1 MGKVID
7 LSSFLHVFV
16 PMFVIVDPFAS
27 LALFISLTSN
37 MNGEQVKKTMEE
49 SVIYGFL
56 ILLFFAFAGIY
67 VLEFFGISIQ
77 ALEIAGGLLMLFVG
91 IEMVREGDKPRVS
104 RKGDEVLEEIGDVGV
119 VPLATPMLAGPG
131 AISLMIILMETY
143 DWVTVILSLVLVFFI
158 VYIFFY
164 FSSRIYSFLGRKGSR
179 AFTRILG
186 LLVAAFA
193 IQYMLNGI
201 GGWITHVI

>member
-1 MGKVID
+1 MD
-7 LSSFLHVFV
+7 LSSFLHTFV
-16 PMFVIVDPFAS
+16 PLLVIVDPFAS

-37 MNGEQVKKTMEE
+37 MTEEQVKKTMDE

-56 ILLFFAFAGIY
+56 ILIFFAFAGIY
-67 VLEFFGISIQ
+67 VLDFFGISIQ

-91 IEMVREGDKPRVS
+91 IEMVREGDKPRVTK
-104 RKGDEVLEEIGDVGV
+104 RGEEVVEEIGDVGV

-131 AISLMIILMETY
+131 AISLIIILMETY
-143 DWVTVILSLVLVFFI
+143 DPITVLISLTIVFAI

-164 FSSRIYSFLGRKGSR
+164 FSSRIFKYLGKKGSR

-193 IQYMLNGI
+193 IQYMLNGL
-201 GGWITHVI
+201 GGWIAHVI

>member
-1 MGKVID
+1 MD

-37 MNGEQVKKTMEE
+37 MNKVQIKRTMEE
-49 SVIYGFL
+49 SVFYGFL

-91 IEMVREGDKPRVS
+91 IEMVREGDKPRVTK
-104 RKGDEVLEEIGDVGV
+104 KGEEVVEEIGDVGV

-143 DWVTVILSLVLVFFI
+143 DWITVIISLMLVFGI
-158 VYIFFY
+158 VYLFFY
-164 FSSRIYSFLGRKGSR
+164 FSSRIYKYLGKKGSR

-193 IQYMLNGI
+193 IQYILNGF
-201 GGWITHVI
+201 GGWIVNVI

>member
-1 MGKVID
+1 MD

-37 MNGEQVKKTMEE
+37 MNKVQIKRTMEE
-49 SVIYGFL
+49 SVFYGFL

-91 IEMVREGDKPRVS
+91 IEMVREGDKPRVTK
-104 RKGDEVLEEIGDVGV
+104 KGEEVVEEIGDVGV

-143 DWVTVILSLVLVFFI
+143 DWITVIISLMLVFGI
-158 VYIFFY
+158 VCLFFY
-164 FSSRIYSFLGRKGSR
+164 FSSRIYKYLGKKGSR

-193 IQYMLNGI
+193 IQYILNGF
-201 GGWITHVI
+201 GGWIVNVI

>member
-1 MGKVID
+1 MFD
-7 LSSFLHVFV
+7 MSDFLHVFV

-27 LALFISLTSN
+27 LALFISLTSR
-37 MNGEQVKKTMEE
+37 MNPENVKKTINE
-49 SVIYGFL
+49 SVLYGFIIL
-56 ILLFFAFAGIY
+56 IFFTFAGIY
-67 VLEFFGISIQ
+67 VLEFFGISIE

-104 RKGDEVLEEIGDVGV
+104 KKGEEVEEEIGDVGL

-131 AISLMIILMETY
+131 AISLVIILMETY
-143 DWVTVILSLVLVFFI
+143 SWVLVIISLVIVFAI
-158 VYIFFY
+158 VYAFFF
-164 FSSRIYSFLGRKGSR
+164 FSSKLFKIIGLKGSR

-193 IQYMLNGI
+193 IQYILNGA
-201 GGWITHVI
+201 GSWISHLL

>member
-1 MGKVID
+1 MD

-37 MNGEQVKKTMEE
+37 MNKVQIKRTMEE
-49 SVIYGFL
+49 SVFYGFL

-91 IEMVREGDKPRVS
+91 IEMVREGDKPRVTK
-104 RKGDEVLEEIGDVGV
+104 KGEEVVEEIGDVGV

-143 DWVTVILSLVLVFFI
+143 DWITVIISLILVFGI
-158 VYIFFY
+158 VYLFFY
-164 FSSRIYSFLGRKGSR
+164 FSSRIYKYLGKKGSR

-193 IQYMLNGI
+193 IQYILNGF
-201 GGWITHVI
+201 GGWIINVI

>member
-1 MGKVID
+1 MD

-37 MNGEQVKKTMEE
+37 MNKVQIKRTMEE
-49 SVIYGFL
+49 SVFYGFL

-91 IEMVREGDKPRVS
+91 IEMVREGDKPRVTK
-104 RKGDEVLEEIGDVGV
+104 KGEEVVEEIGDVGV

-143 DWVTVILSLVLVFFI
+143 DWITVIISL
-158 VYIFFY
+158 
-164 FSSRIYSFLGRKGSR
+164 
-179 AFTRILG
+179 
-186 LLVAAFA
+186 
-193 IQYMLNGI
+193 
-201 GGWITHVI
+201 

>member
-1 MGKVID
+1 MD

-37 MNGEQVKKTMEE
+37 MNKVQIKRTMEE
-49 SVIYGFL
+49 SVFYGFL

-91 IEMVREGDKPRVS
+91 IEMVREGDKPRVTK
-104 RKGDEVLEEIGDVGV
+104 KGEEVVEEIGDVGV

-143 DWVTVILSLVLVFFI
+143 DWITVIISLILVFGI
-158 VYIFFY
+158 VYLFFY
-164 FSSRIYSFLGRKGSR
+164 FSSRIYKYLGKKGSR

-193 IQYMLNGI
+193 IQYILNGF
-201 GGWITHVI
+201 GGWIVNVI

>member
-1 MGKVID
+1 MFD
-7 LSSFLHVFV
+7 MSDFLHVFV

-27 LALFISLTSN
+27 LALFISLTSR
-37 MNGEQVKKTMEE
+37 MNPENVKKTINE
-49 SVIYGFL
+49 SVLYGFIIL
-56 ILLFFAFAGIY
+56 IFFTFAGIY
-67 VLEFFGISIQ
+67 VLEFFGISIE

-104 RKGDEVLEEIGDVGV
+104 KKGEEVEEEIGDVGL

-131 AISLMIILMETY
+131 AISLVIILMETY
-143 DWVTVILSLVLVFFI
+143 SWVLVIISLVIVFAIVYVFF
-158 VYIFFY
+158 F
-164 FSSRIYSFLGRKGSR
+164 FSSKLFRLIGLKGSR

-193 IQYMLNGI
+193 IQYILNGA
-201 GGWITHVI
+201 GSWISHLL

>member
-1 MGKVID
+1 MD

-37 MNGEQVKKTMEE
+37 MNKVQIKRTMEE
-49 SVIYGFL
+49 SVFYGFL

-91 IEMVREGDKPRVS
+91 IEMVREGDKPRVTK
-104 RKGDEVLEEIGDVGV
+104 KGEEVVEEIGDVGV

-143 DWVTVILSLVLVFFI
+143 DWITVIISLMLVFGI
-158 VYIFFY
+158 VYLFFY
-164 FSSRIYSFLGRKGSR
+164 FSSRIYKYLGKKGSR

-193 IQYMLNGI
+193 IQYILNGF
-201 GGWITHVI
+201 GGWIINVI